1 MCQSAVVLILIG
13 GYIHADCYIGIAVK
27 RGDPFVSCTCAPF
40 HCLTFCGACQ
50 CKLCVGPYRS
60 GSYRAAERASLVCS
74 PARLV
79 ACNSMRSSG
88 GSILSKHI
96 PSVPAG
102 RCMTATSGPELTCR
116 LHHIKRRQKPQ
127 QGAQQHNNRAV
138 CWLNINWKKSSQQN
152 VISVMWPG
160 VNRMSSDREEVVS
173 MQH

>member
-13 GYIHADCYIGIAVK
+13 RYINADCCIGIAVK
-27 RGDPFVSCTCAPF
+27 RVQ
-40 HCLTFCGACQ
+40 FCGACQ

-60 GSYRAAERASLVCS
+60 GSCRAAERASLVCS

-138 CWLNINWKKSSQQN
+138 CWLNINWKKKKLPTKRDQCHVAWSEQN
-152 VISVMWPG
+152 VLRQRGRKLSRCNISE
-160 VNRMSSDREEVVS
+160 D
-173 MQH
+173 H